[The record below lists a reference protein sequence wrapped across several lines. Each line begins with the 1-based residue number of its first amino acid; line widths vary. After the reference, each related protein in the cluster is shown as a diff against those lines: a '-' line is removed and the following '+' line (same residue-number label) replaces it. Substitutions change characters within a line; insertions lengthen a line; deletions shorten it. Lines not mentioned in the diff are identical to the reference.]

1 MPSRL
6 KLRHN
11 SASADERKEREAVVS
26 KVWENLLT
34 VLAVVYLA
42 AFSYPAFVSEI
53 SAADLNKLELVQWAT
68 WIIFALDVIMGLLK
82 APNRK
87 RYLKTHPLEIV
98 SVVLPFLRPLRLL
111 RVISFGAL
119 VIQKIAVGKQIAIT
133 LKVFLFS
140 ILIAYIAAVQ
150 ITITEREVANSNI
163 KSFGDGLWWAVTTV
177 TTVGYG
183 DRFPTTSVG
192 RVIAVGLMLVGI
204 SLMGVITA
212 SVAAWFVKMSQED
225 SDPSV
230 KS

>member
-1 MPSRL
+1 M
-6 KLRHN
+6 N
-11 SASADERKEREAVVS
+11 

-34 VLAVVYLA
+34 VLALVYLA

-53 SAADLNKLELVQWAT
+53 SAADLVKLELVQWAT
-68 WIIFALDVIMGLLK
+68 WIIFALDLLMGLWK
-82 APNRK
+82 APSKK

-150 ITITEREVANSNI
+150 ITITEREVASSNI

-212 SVAAWFVKMSQED
+212 SVAAWFVKMSQEVP
-225 SDPSV
+225 DPSI